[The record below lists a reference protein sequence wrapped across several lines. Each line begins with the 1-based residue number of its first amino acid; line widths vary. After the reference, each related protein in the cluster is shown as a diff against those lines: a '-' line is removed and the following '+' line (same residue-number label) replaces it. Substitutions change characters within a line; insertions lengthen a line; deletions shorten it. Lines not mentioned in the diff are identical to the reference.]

1 MKDEFLNE
9 ILYSV
14 FVSDRDAFIKFIQS
28 EISFSFRFKKEETE
42 FLLWVIEDQLRY
54 VLKKREDATHAS
66 PKIVDLLNELKKS
79 SKD

>member
-28 EISFSFRFKKEETE
+28 EISFSLDSKK
-42 FLLWVIEDQLRY
+42 
-54 VLKKREDATHAS
+54 KK
-66 PKIVDLLNELKKS
+66 LNFFFGL
-79 SKD
+79 